1 MTAYR
6 NHTFEQIEPGT
17 GLVVHHTVTSH
28 EVELMALVS
37 GEADPFAAEG
47 DEAARCGPACE
58 GVSAEALVH
67 GMLKRQLPGPGT
79 VIMAHQLSYSG
90 HACAGDELV
99 ASVTVLEKQVPDRV
113 MFDCQVR
120 RGDAVL
126 LAGTVTVR
134 APLTS
139 QVVDGREAPNVVL
152 RRHDVFG
159 RLFRECEGQP
169 AVKCAV
175 VHPCDAASLGGA
187 LEAARHGLIEPVL
200 VGPEGKIRAVAK
212 AGGWDLAAY
221 RLVPTEHSHAAAEAA
236 VALAK
241 AGEVQALMKGSLHT
255 DELMGAVVASGTGLR
270 TGRRV
275 SHVFVMDVP
284 AYPRMLL
291 VTDAAINIAP
301 SIRDKVDIVQNAID
315 LAQVLGVAEPKV
327 AILAAVET
335 VNPEMPATIDAAMLC
350 KMADRGQIT
359 GGLVDGPLAFDN
371 AVSVEAAQTKHIVSE
386 VAGRADILV
395 VPNLEAGNMVAKQ
408 LQYLAGADSAGI
420 VLGARVPIILTSRA
434 DSVRTRLAS
443 AAVLKLLARAQQ
455 QQAERLQAERLG
467 QVAVT
472 GARVDGGQA

>member
-6 NHTFEQIEPGT
+6 NHTFEQIEPGAS
-17 GLVVHHTVTSH
+17 LVVHHTVTRQ

-79 VIMAHQLSYSG
+79 AILAHQLSYSG
-90 HACAGDELV
+90 HASAGDELV

-113 MFDCQVR
+113 LFDCQVR
-120 RGDAVL
+120 RGDTVL

-134 APLTS
+134 APLSS
-139 QVVDGREAPNVVL
+139 QVVDGRDAPNVVL

-159 RLFRECEGQP
+159 RLFRECEAQP
-169 AVKCAV
+169 AVRCAV

-187 LEAARHGLIEPVL
+187 LEAARQGLIEPVL
-200 VGPEGKIRAVAK
+200 VGPQGKIRAVAL
-212 AGGWDLAAY
+212 AEGWDLSPY

-241 AGEVQALMKGSLHT
+241 TGEVQALMKGSLHT
-255 DELMGAVVASGTGLR
+255 DELMAAVVASSTGLR

-301 SIRDKVDIVQNAID
+301 GIRDKVDIVQNAID

-371 AVSVEAAQTKHIVSE
+371 AVSVEAAQTKHIVSS

-455 QQAERLQAERLG
+455 LKALQAL
-467 QVAVT
+467 QAAQAD
-472 GARVDGGQA
+472 GAKA